1 MPQYLVA
8 GYLPDDF
15 DPSQADEAMGR
26 EIHALPPSS
35 GDAAGVGATVENVAP
50 KA

>member
-15 DPSQADEAMGR
+15 DPSQADEATGR
-26 EIHALPPSS
+26 EITRS
-35 GDAAGVGATVENVAP
+35 T
-50 KA
+50 KR